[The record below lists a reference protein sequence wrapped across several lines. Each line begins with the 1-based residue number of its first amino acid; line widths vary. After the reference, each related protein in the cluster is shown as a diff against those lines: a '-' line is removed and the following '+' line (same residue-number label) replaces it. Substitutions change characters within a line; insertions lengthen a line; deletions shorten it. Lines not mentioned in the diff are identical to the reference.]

1 METLHHLVYQSSATT
16 GLNEAELTALL
27 AQSRTWNHGH
37 GLTGLLLYSNGD
49 IMQVLE
55 GTEKEVSY
63 IFTRIAQDAR
73 HGRVVKLSDGP
84 IAARHFSQW
93 SMGFKALKPEE
104 FTHLQGY
111 VDPAKDTYLNQPSQ
125 HADAGLHSVLASFV
139 VDEVVR
145 F

>member
-1 METLHHLVYQSSATT
+1 MTTLHHLVYQSAATT

-27 AQSRTWNHGH
+27 AQSRAWNHGH
-37 GLTGLLLYSNGD
+37 DLTGLLLYSNGD

-55 GTEKEVSY
+55 GPKEEVYY
-63 IFTRIAQDAR
+63 IFNRIAQDAR

-84 IAARHFSQW
+84 IAGRHFSQW

-104 FTHLQGY
+104 FIHLQGY
-111 VDPAKDTYLNQPSQ
+111 VDPAKDGYLNQPSQ
-125 HADAGLHSVLASFV
+125 HTDAGLHAVLSTFV
-139 VDEVVR
+139 VDDVIS

>member
-1 METLHHLVYQSSATT
+1 MTTLHHLVYQSSATT
-16 GLNEAELTALL
+16 GLNETELTALL
-27 AQSRTWNHGH
+27 TQSRAWNHGH

-55 GTEKEVSY
+55 GTQEEVSY
-63 IFTRIAQDAR
+63 IFGRISQDAR

-84 IAARHFSQW
+84 IAARNFSEW
-93 SMGFKALKPEE
+93 SMGFKALEPEE

-111 VDPAKDTYLNQPSQ
+111 VDPAKDTYLNEAGKP
-125 HADAGLHSVLASFV
+125 ADAGLHSVLATFV
-139 VDEVVR
+139 ADDVVR

>member
-1 METLHHLVYQSSATT
+1 MTSLHHLVYQSSATT
-16 GLNEAELTALL
+16 GLNEAELTSLL
-27 AQSRTWNHGH
+27 TQSRAWNHGH

-55 GTEKEVSY
+55 GTEEEVSY

-84 IAARHFSQW
+84 IAARNFSQW
-93 SMGFKALKPEE
+93 SMGFKSLNPEE

-111 VDPAKDTYLNQPSQ
+111 VDPAKDGYLNQPTQ
-125 HADAGLHSVLASFV
+125 NADAGLHAVLASFV
-139 VDEVVR
+139 ADDTIHL
-145 F
+145 

>member
-1 METLHHLVYQSSATT
+1 MESLHHLVYQSSATT
-16 GLNEAELTALL
+16 GLNEAELTGLL

-55 GTEKEVSY
+55 GTEEEVRY
-63 IFTRIAQDAR
+63 IFTRIAQDSR

-84 IAARHFSQW
+84 IAARNFSQW

-104 FTHLQGY
+104 FTQLQGY
-111 VDPAKDTYLNQPSQ
+111 VDPARGAHLKDLTLA
-125 HADAGLHSVLASFV
+125 ADAGLHSVLATFV
-139 VDEVVR
+139 ADDVIR

>member
-37 GLTGLLLYSNGD
+37 ELTGLLLYSNGD

-55 GTEKEVSY
+55 GPKEEVSY

-93 SMGFKALKPEE
+93 SMGFKALAPDE

-111 VDPAKDTYLNQPSQ
+111 IDPAKDTYLNEPGKPSD
-125 HADAGLHSVLASFV
+125 ADLHSVLATFV
-139 VDEVVR
+139 VDDVIR